1 MTTLSATRFKPVPLA
16 LPEVLLVSGPIFSD
30 DRGHFSETFRR
41 NDFAALG
48 IDCDFVQENM
58 SRSASRGTVRGLHF
72 QAPPHAQ
79 AKLVQ
84 VVRGAIFDVAVDIRK
99 GSPRFGQWC
108 GATLTADKNEHFFV
122 PRGFAH
128 GFCCLEGNTVVAYK
142 VDNYYDRPTEG
153 GIIWNDADLAIKWP
167 IGPGEG
173 LLSEKD
179 TKLPRFADFVS
190 PFVFEG

>member
-1 MTTLSATRFKPVPLA
+1 MQDPSPSRFKATALT
-16 LPEVLLVSGPIFSD
+16 LPEVLLVSGPTFSD
-30 DRGHFSETFRR
+30 GRGHFSETFRA

-48 IDCDFVQENM
+48 IGCDFVQENM

-72 QAPPHAQ
+72 QASPHAQ

-84 VVRGAIFDVAVDIRK
+84 VMSGAIFDVAVDIRK

-128 GFCCLEGNTVVAYK
+128 GFCCLEDDTVVAYK
-142 VDNYYDRPTEG
+142 VDNYYDRASEG
-153 GIIWNDADLAIKWP
+153 GIIWDDPDIAITWP
-167 IGPGEG
+167 IGTGEG
-173 LLSEKD
+173 LLSDKD

-190 PFVFEG
+190 PFEFEG